1 MNATENLKD
10 VIFEME
16 CNGQE
21 VSVLICGQVTKGADA
36 ARDDYGRPT
45 ECATPPD
52 AFATFILINRKE
64 YTDRE
69 AASLFDMTVEEWD
82 ERCKEEL
89 IEALD
94 RKENLPETED
104 DIWF

>member
-1 MNATENLKD
+1 MNLKD
-10 VIFEME
+10 VIFYME
-16 CNGQE
+16 DPSGQE
-21 VSVLICGQVTKGADA
+21 VSILICGQVTKGANA

-45 ECATPPD
+45 ESATAPD
-52 AFATFILINRKE
+52 AFATFILINGKE

-82 ERCKEEL
+82 ERCKDEL
-89 IEALD
+89 IEALEK
-94 RKENLPETED
+94 KEDLPETED